1 MVISRRLF
9 VGGLIA
15 AASPGVASA
24 QTARTAVKAGSVPVD
39 AFAEAYYARD
49 MGFFEKAGLDVEI
62 MPFSNGAGSTT
73 AIAAGAI
80 DVGISTVTMMANA
93 AIHGLPLTYFA
104 GGALFDGK
112 PTTALMVA
120 KNSPITSAKDFV
132 GKTVAVVGLKD
143 GTHLPLV
150 VWLTKNGVDPASVS
164 VIEMPFSAM
173 VPAIARGTVAGA
185 VNSEPFITAGA
196 DDARILT
203 LVHKTIGNLFM
214 TGGWF
219 ATTTWLKANAPTAR
233 KFAAAIYESARWANA
248 NHAGSAAILEKY
260 TKLDPAVIAKM
271 SRTDFADKLTPEMIA
286 PSLDWA
292 YKMKF
297 LERRV
302 LASEMITAV

>member
-1 MVISRRLF
+1 MSVSRRMF
-9 VGGLIA
+9 IGGMIA
-15 AASPGVASA
+15 AASTGRAGA
-24 QTARTAVKAGSVPVD
+24 QAHTALKVGSVPVD
-39 AFAEAYYARD
+39 AFAQAYYARD

-62 MPFSNGAGSTT
+62 TPFSNGAGSTT

-80 DVGISTVTMMANA
+80 DAGISTVTMMANA

-120 KNSPITSAKDFV
+120 KNSPIASAKDFI
-132 GKTVAVVGLKD
+132 GKTVAVVGLRD

-173 VPAIARGTVAGA
+173 VPAIARGSVAGA

-196 DDARILT
+196 DDARVLT
-203 LVHKTIGNLFM
+203 LVHNTIGSLFM

-219 ATTTWLKANAPTAR
+219 ATTTWLKANMPTAR
-233 KFAAAIYESARWANA
+233 KFATAIYESARWANA

-260 TKLDPAVIAKM
+260 AKLDPAILAKM
-271 SRTDFADKLTPEMIA
+271 SRCDFADKLTPELIA

-302 LASEMITAV
+302 SPSEMITVV